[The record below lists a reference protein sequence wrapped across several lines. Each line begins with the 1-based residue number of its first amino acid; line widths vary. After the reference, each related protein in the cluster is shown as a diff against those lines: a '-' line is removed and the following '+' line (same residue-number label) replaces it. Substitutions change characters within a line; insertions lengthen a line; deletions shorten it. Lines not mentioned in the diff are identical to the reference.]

1 MSISPSTITE
11 APPVTDI
18 DEAAKYYVEEASLDV
33 ALRFLDAVEEA
44 YKFVCSNPNAG
55 SRGQYRSWRL
65 EGIRRWPVPSFQN
78 YLVFYRLTL
87 TDEWVEIVRVLHGA
101 RDIEALFEAEE

>member
-1 MSISPSTITE
+1 MRSLRVLPR
-11 APPVTDI
+11 ADADI
-18 DEAAKYYVEEASLDV
+18 DEAARYYVEEASLDV

-44 YKFVCSNPNAG
+44 YKFVCANPNAG
-55 SRGQYRSWRL
+55 SRGQYRSGKL
-65 EGIRRWPVPSFQN
+65 EGIRRWPVPGFQS

-87 TDEWVEIVRVLHGA
+87 MDERIEIIRVLHGA